1 MAINEGVYGSPN
13 TWAYYG
19 TNISDIKVANFGGG
33 YNLATGVANGK
44 LSYDSGIDETISFC
58 GVGKECPLSNL
69 VYYHGENGTITNEVK
84 TALVTNYFL
93 NSIPTVYNSYWD
105 ISAAFTMYDS
115 SNTFDLGVWGKGGD
129 SQRNANLFVQPIT
142 DFKPQNIVLC
152 IYVDCKQTQNGGI
165 STVSL
170 SNYITNTY
178 LLYPYV
184 ERVVGDIRVGNYT
197 SGGTNTRT
205 TPLLTAD
212 FLMSVSTLEP
222 FESTYIDN
230 CYRYNSL
237 QANNENSVPL
247 LFSALRTTNFAYNN
261 IICFGDFTSDTNFE
275 ITQDNNNV
283 WRMSYHVTT
292 QNVAEFK
299 EMCLRAAAQYGLY
312 FTDDDTIA
320 ATGSF
325 TDENMYIGLLDGDM
339 ISHGD
344 YLKGTD
350 TLRAIQNTWDT
361 IRDSSYN
368 PDTQI
373 IDYDTRSHYG
383 SLSYH
388 NFNRMYSL
396 TDEQV
401 SQLNRI
407 MSAAMSAKPTD
418 MSATDYSTDTF
429 LTNNPIDCIVSLRKY
444 PIVDTSASASA
455 LPVKFGGY
463 TSDINAPYA
472 NTGVTIR
479 YDFTGSK
486 AFVPIY
492 GNSFLDRA
500 PYTTVELFVP
510 FCGNIKL
517 DTDTY
522 IGHAI
527 GVKLVVDYLTGSC
540 TAYIERDGIPLE
552 TINGT
557 IGLDVPVTGVQTQT
571 LTNTIMR
578 NVANSHAAQISAV
591 QSARGGAN
599 IVSVGNFKE
608 GGNVLSPVLAL
619 AGTIERTYTA
629 MESADIAEYQ
639 LYHTEIP
646 FKSVSAGSAF
656 TAGSGEW
663 VCRLSITRPVLDT
676 DNYDPK
682 IYGKTIGFA
691 CLINGKVSD
700 FTGLTVGTINLSG
713 VNCSD
718 REKELIANAFKHGVI
733 I

>member
-1 MAINEGVYGSPN
+1 MAINESIYGSPGS
-13 TWAYYG
+13 WAHFG
-19 TNISDIKVANFGGG
+19 GISDIKVANFGGG
-33 YNLATGVANGK
+33 YNLLTGVTNGK
-44 LSYDSGIDETISFC
+44 LSYDNGLDNSISFC

-69 VYYHGENGTITNEVK
+69 VYYHGENSTISSEVK
-84 TALVTNYFL
+84 IALVTNYFL
-93 NSIPTVYNSYWD
+93 NTIPSIYNSNWD
-105 ISAAFTMYDS
+105 ISAAYTIYDDL
-115 SNTFDLGVWGKGGD
+115 NTFNLGVWSKGGD
-129 SQRNANLFVQPIT
+129 NRRNANNWVQPVT

-152 IYVDCKQTQNGGI
+152 IYVDYKETQNGVI
-165 STVSL
+165 STATL
-170 SNYITNTY
+170 SDYIKTKIY
-178 LLYPYV
+178 LNCPYV
-184 ERVVGDIRVGNYT
+184 ERVIGDIRVGNYT

-205 TPLLTAD
+205 TPLLASD
-212 FLMSVSTLEP
+212 FIMSMSTLEP

-237 QANNENSVPL
+237 QANNENTVPL
-247 LFSALRTTNFAYNN
+247 LFSALRTTNFPYNN
-261 IICFGDFTSDTNFE
+261 VICFGDFTTDTNFE
-275 ITQDNNNV
+275 ITQDNDNV
-283 WRMSYHVTT
+283 WRMSYHVTD

-299 EMCLRAAAQYGLY
+299 ELCLRAAAQYGLY
-312 FTDDDTIA
+312 FTDNNETSFN
-320 ATGSF
+320 GEF
-325 TDENMYIGLLDGDM
+325 TDENMYIGVLDSDI

-368 PDTQI
+368 PDTHI

-407 MSAAMSAKPTD
+407 MSAAMGAKPTD
-418 MSATDYSTDTF
+418 MSATDYSKDTF
-429 LTNNPIDCIVSLRKY
+429 LTNDPIDCIVSLRKY

-479 YDFTGSK
+479 YDFTGNK

-500 PYTTVELFVP
+500 PYTTADLFVP

-517 DTDTY
+517 DTDVY

-540 TAYIERDGIPLE
+540 TAYIERDGIPME

-578 NVANSHAAQISAV
+578 NVANSHAAQVSAV

-608 GGNVLSPVLAL
+608 GGNVLSPVTAL
-619 AGTIERTYTA
+619 AGTTERTYTA

-663 VCRLSITRPVLDT
+663 VCRLSITRPVLSSD
-676 DNYDPK
+676 YDPE
-682 IYGKTIGFA
+682 IYGRTVGFA

-718 REKELIANAFKHGVI
+718 REKELISAAFKHGVI
-733 I
+733 L

>member
-1 MAINEGVYGSPN
+1 MAINKSIYGAPN
-13 TWAYYG
+13 TWVDYG
-19 TNISDIKVANFGGG
+19 TNISDIKVANFGTG
-33 YNLATGVANGK
+33 YNLAHGIINGK
-44 LSYDSGIDETISFC
+44 LSYDTPLDNSISFC
-58 GVGKECPLSNL
+58 GIGKECPLSNL
-69 VYYHGENGTITNEVK
+69 VYYHGESGTITNEVK

-93 NSIPTVYNSYWD
+93 NTIPSAYNTYWD
-105 ISAAFTMYDS
+105 ISAAFTMYDD
-115 SNTFDLGVWGKGGD
+115 SNTFDLGTWSKGGD
-129 SQRNANLFVQPIT
+129 SQRNANNFVQPVT

-152 IYVDCKQTQNGGI
+152 IFVDCKQTQNGAI
-165 STVSL
+165 NTVTL
-170 SNYITNTY
+170 SKYINDDIY
-178 LLYPYV
+178 LQYPYV
-184 ERVVGDIRVGNYT
+184 ERVIGGIYIGNYT

-212 FLMSVSTLEP
+212 FIMSISTLDP

-237 QANNENSVPL
+237 QANNENIVPL
-247 LFSALRTTNFAYNN
+247 LFSALRTINFAYNN
-261 IICFGDFTSDTNFE
+261 VICFGDFTSDNNFE
-275 ITQDNNNV
+275 VTQDNNNV
-283 WRMSYHVTT
+283 WRMSYHVTA
-292 QNVAEFK
+292 QNIDNFK

-312 FTDDDTIA
+312 FTDDEAIA
-320 ATGSF
+320 STGSF
-325 TDENMYIGLLDGDM
+325 TDENMYIGLLDSDL

-344 YLKGTD
+344 YAKGLD
-350 TLRAIQNTWDT
+350 TLRAVQNTWDT
-361 IRDSSYN
+361 IRDSNYN

-401 SQLNRI
+401 TQLNRI

-418 MSATDYSTDTF
+418 MSSTDYSKDTF

-472 NTGVTIR
+472 ATGETIR

-486 AFVPIY
+486 AFEPIY

-500 PYTTVELFVP
+500 PYTTAELFVP

-540 TAYIERDGIPLE
+540 TAYIERDGIPME

-578 NVANSHAAQISAV
+578 NVANSHAAQVSAI
-591 QSARGGAN
+591 QTARGGAN

-619 AGTIERTYTA
+619 AGTFERTNTA

-663 VCRLSITRPVLDT
+663 VCRLSITRPVLSPD
-676 DNYDPK
+676 YDPE
-682 IYGKTIGFA
+682 IYGKTVGFA

-700 FTGLTVGTINLSG
+700 FTGLTVGIIDLSG

-718 REKELIANAFKHGVI
+718 REKELISNAFKHGVI
-733 I
+733 L

>member
-1 MAINEGVYGSPN
+1 MAINESVYGSPN
-13 TWAYYG
+13 TWANYG
-19 TNISDIKVANFGGG
+19 ANISDIKVANFGGG

-93 NSIPTVYNSYWD
+93 NSIPSIYNSYWD

-115 SNTFDLGVWGKGGD
+115 SNTFDLGTWDKAGD
-129 SQRNANLFVQPIT
+129 SQRNANNFVQPIT

-152 IYVDCKQTQNGGI
+152 IFVDCKQTQNGAI
-165 STVSL
+165 NTVTL
-170 SNYITNTY
+170 SDYINNNLY
-178 LLYPYV
+178 VQYPYV
-184 ERVVGDIRVGNYT
+184 ERAIGDIYIGNYT

-237 QANNENSVPL
+237 QVNNENSVPL
-247 LFSALRTTNFAYNN
+247 LFSALRTTNFVYNN
-261 IICFGDFTSDTNFE
+261 VICFGDFTTDTNFE

-283 WRMSYHVTT
+283 WRMSYHVTA
-292 QNVAEFK
+292 QNVDNFK
-299 EMCLRAAAQYGLY
+299 ELCLRAAAQYGLY
-312 FTDDDTIA
+312 FTDKETIA

-325 TDENMYIGLLDGDM
+325 TDENMYIGVLDSDI

-361 IRDSSYN
+361 IRDSNYN

-373 IDYDTRSHYG
+373 IDYDTKSHYG

-407 MSAAMSAKPTD
+407 MSAAMGAKPTD

-492 GNSFLDRA
+492 SNSFLDRA
-500 PYTTVELFVP
+500 PYTTAELFVP

-540 TAYIERDGIPLE
+540 TAYIERDGIPME

-578 NVANSHAAQISAV
+578 NVANSHAAQVSAV

-619 AGTIERTYTA
+619 ANTKERTYTA

-663 VCRLSITRPVLDT
+663 VCRLSITRPVLSSD
-676 DNYDPK
+676 YDPE
-682 IYGKTIGFA
+682 IYGKTVGFA

-718 REKELIANAFKHGVI
+718 REKELIASAFKHGVI
-733 I
+733 L

>member
-1 MAINEGVYGSPN
+1 MAINESIFGTSKAWDSNPTYSFLKMADFGENQNSLLNGV
-13 TWAYYG
+13 T
-19 TNISDIKVANFGGG
+19 
-33 YNLATGVANGK
+33 LGK
-44 LSYDSGIDETISFC
+44 LSPDTPLDNSIAFC
-58 GVGKECPLSNL
+58 GVGTECPLSNVQIL
-69 VYYHGENGTITNEVK
+69 TNDSNGAVFESTIKRDVSNWCLYTTTERWVLYGDPNRIADEHSDWSNV
-84 TALVTNYFL
+84 VTDTDNINRYL
-93 NSIPTVYNSYWD
+93 
-105 ISAAFTMYDS
+105 
-115 SNTFDLGVWGKGGD
+115 K
-129 SQRNANLFVQPIT
+129 PIT
-142 DFKPQNIVLC
+142 DFNIKNLVGV
-152 IYVDCKQTQNGGI
+152 IYVRCYTLTEVGGF
-165 STVSL
+165 TVSL
-170 SNYITNTY
+170 KEYLDQYVNSHPLISEVY
-178 LLYPYV
+178 LLLYGSEVISTTGRDPLYA
-184 ERVVGDIRVGNYT
+184 I
-197 SGGTNTRT
+197 SGIYGGI
-205 TPLLTAD
+205 
-212 FLMSVSTLEP
+212 SVSTLDSFP
-222 FESTYIDN
+222 VGDDDL
-230 CYRYNSL
+230 YRYAS
-237 QANNENSVPL
+237 
-247 LFSALRTTNFAYNN
+247 YNGSSRFN
-261 IICFGDFTSDTNFE
+261 YLPIYGSYDFDMYSGEKWLIYGSQDLFE
-275 ITQDNNNV
+275 INRNDDYL
-283 WRMSYHVTT
+283 RCYIHVT
-292 QNVAEFK
+292 NAADFK
-299 EMCLRAAAQYGLY
+299 ELCLKGAAQYGLY
-312 FTDDDTIA
+312 FTDDEDIA
-320 ATGSF
+320 RTGSF
-325 TDENMYIGLLDGDM
+325 TDKNMYIGVLDKNS
-339 ISHGD
+339 ITHGE

-350 TLRAIQNTWDT
+350 TLRAKQNEWES
-361 IRDSSYN
+361 IRDSEYD
-368 PDTQI
+368 PKVQI
-373 IDYDTRSHYG
+373 IDYDTTSHYG

-407 MSAAMSAKPTD
+407 MSAAMGAKPTD

-444 PIVDTSASASA
+444 PIVDTSASTSA

-472 NTGVTIR
+472 ATGVTIR
-479 YDFTGSK
+479 YDFTGNKSFISK
-486 AFVPIY
+486 Y

-500 PYTTVELFVP
+500 PYTTAELFVP

-522 IGHAI
+522 IDHAI

-578 NVANSHAAQISAV
+578 NVANSHAAQVSAV

-608 GGNVLSPVLAL
+608 GGNVLSPVTAL
-619 AGTIERTYTA
+619 AGTTERTYTA

-663 VCRLSITRPVLDT
+663 VCRLSITRPVLSSD
-676 DNYDPK
+676 YGPE
-682 IYGKTIGFA
+682 IYGRTVGFA

-718 REKELIANAFKHGVI
+718 REKELIAAAFKHGVI